1 MERCSSRL
9 LKRFRGDLR
18 LGREVLGR
26 REGESGRV
34 VRDLR
39 KEEPDMRFGFLG
51 GSMGEGREEDWM
63 RELRKG
69 NCWRVWSVG

>member
-9 LKRFRGDLR
+9 LKRFRGDFR

-26 REGESGRV
+26 REGESGRD

-39 KEEPDMRFGFLG
+39 KEEPDMRLGFLG
-51 GSMGEGREEDWM
+51 GSMREGREEDWM